1 MTVYIK
7 KNATVIVRAKNY
19 QHAIN
24 LFANKVGYDLEYAI
38 LNDGYTIEIEEN

>member
-7 KNATVIVRAKNY
+7 KNSTVVLRARNY

-24 LFANKVGYDLEYAI
+24 LFASQVGYDLEYAI
-38 LNDGYTIEIEEN
+38 LNDGYTIEVGE

>member
-7 KNATVIVRAKNY
+7 KNSTVVLRARNY

-24 LFANKVGYDLEYAI
+24 LFASKVGYDLEYAI
-38 LNDGYTIEIEEN
+38 LNDGYTIEVGE

>member
-24 LFANKVGYDLEYAI
+24 LFASKVGYDLEYAI
-38 LNDGYTIEIEEN
+38 LNDGYTIEVGE

>member
-7 KNATVIVRAKNY
+7 KNATVIIRAKNY

-24 LFANKVGYDLEYAI
+24 LFASKVGYDLEYAI
-38 LNDGYTIEIEEN
+38 LSDGYTIEVGE